1 MRREV
6 AIEDFTNLLI
16 KAVLLRETN
25 IYVIVTLPNY
35 LSLEAKMIRE
45 LNHGWTRK
53 RDVADSVLRELT
65 SWTYSR
71 FAVLLYHG
79 YCSV

>member
-25 IYVIVTLPNY
+25 IYVIVTLQNY

-45 LNHGWTRK
+45 LNDGWTRK

-65 SWTYSR
+65 SCTYSR
-71 FAVLLYHG
+71 FAVLLYRG
-79 YCSV
+79 CCSV